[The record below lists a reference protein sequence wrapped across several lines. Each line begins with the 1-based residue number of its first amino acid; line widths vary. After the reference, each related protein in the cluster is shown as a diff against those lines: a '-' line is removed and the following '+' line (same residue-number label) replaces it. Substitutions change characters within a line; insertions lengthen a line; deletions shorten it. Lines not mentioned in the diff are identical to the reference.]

1 MAGNERWAY
10 NWEGREFT
18 LGTEKYTV
26 KTQLNRMGRRCAGP
40 KTWFDI
46 GALCESKC
54 QVMFKTRCDLD
65 PKDFPLV
72 EDVKETQEIGENHIL
87 YEASLYKV
95 IDGIGHGPKVLLV
108 TKRNQT
114 EWMPYP
120 DGQIFFTALKCVP
133 GEDVS
138 RIRNSLTSYDRR
150 MIRFQLTKILETM
163 ADNNRVL
170 RTVDL
175 SFLRWDRR
183 TGILYLVDL
192 THWAYQI
199 VQDEIT
205 EKSPFELEFGL
216 WSDEDLESPS

>member
-138 RIRNSLTSYDRR
+138 RIRNSLTSYDR
-150 MIRFQLTKILETM
+150 L
-163 ADNNRVL
+163 
-170 RTVDL
+170 DL

-216 WSDEDLESPS
+216 WSDENLESPS